1 MGYFEI
7 YKDKMQE
14 AGINGSD
21 KGRKLFED
29 NYTGSKK
36 DNSVVSIAE
45 GRGLRLNPICAA
57 IAHLKT
63 SKYLGLDGKEA
74 YDIRNAWGLTDEE
87 YKAVA
92 EKFSYQLEDYHLE
105 DAGVVSQKEI
115 DRELFNMELKGK
127 RKKLLAIGIV
137 NASVILILAL
147 VFVVSSVY
155 CNRNDDYETVEVKL
169 ESIGTRFNPST
180 KDISFYCDVEN
191 AEEGRSFSN
200 ETEVGGLSDNE
211 IEKLEIYTISHE
223 SFTAYEYNNRLYLTE
238 DSMRRDRTRD
248 RIRAKSLRWMVI
260 ILIYSIIIIPVL
272 GLKMG
277 AWKKYR

>member
-14 AGINGSD
+14 AGFDVTD

-36 DNSVVSIAE
+36 DNSVISIAE
-45 GRGLRLNPICAA
+45 GRDLRLDPICAA

-63 SKYLGLDGKEA
+63 SEYLGLDGKAA
-74 YDIRNAWGLTDEE
+74 YDVRKAWDLTDEE

-92 EKFSYQLEDYHLE
+92 EKFSYRLEDYHLE

-115 DRELFNMELKGK
+115 DREIFNLELKGK

-137 NASVILILAL
+137 NASIILILAL
-147 VFVVSSVY
+147 IFVVSSVY
-155 CNRNDDYETVEVKL
+155 CNKNDDYETVEVKL
-169 ESIGTRFNPST
+169 ESMDR
-180 KDISFYCDVEN
+180 SFDLLAKKPVNYFDVES
-191 AEEGRSFSN
+191 AEEGRSFSDGMEIGSLSEN
-200 ETEVGGLSDNE
+200 ELD
-211 IEKLEIYTISHE
+211 KLEVYTLSHE
-223 SFTAYEYNNRLYLTE
+223 SFTAYEYNGRLYLTE
-238 DSMRRDRTRD
+238 DSMRRHRLRD
-248 RIRAKSLRWMVI
+248 FIRKKSLRWMVI
-260 ILIYSIIIIPVL
+260 GLIYSIIIIPVL